1 LHDEVGNERPTT
13 ALRSQSA
20 GVEDLVIVPLAVITL
35 AISKLL
41 KAVFS
46 ILIYVL
52 DYAFPILLQLM
63 RIPLVAARAIGDG
76 MAALFEGVVRCL
88 PVSSANRDA
97 WRRGVRE
104 QWIWLRRKISYQAFE
119 HALHQAFE
127 AGMGWVFRKCRKLTP
142 SSALLVIAGA
152 LVWLPV
158 SFGAATALH
167 AILVAEAKLLP
178 VWMQLLHLV
187 ATLIAKSKL
196 LVLPVYPAAWPKAK
210 EHAIVRR
217 FFQVCRYCMSL
228 HVVQKA
234 RYRYQQTERVAATGA
249 ASVGRVAARIGLPD
263 WLDAIRA
270 PLTDVV
276 TWVRR
281 PRSDILLRLLE
292 TLSGASLISSILIRY
307 SAGYETRP
315 SEQLRGLFERWS
327 IKFSADYYEAKDS
340 EDGRNGQRSG

>member
-1 LHDEVGNERPTT
+1 M
-13 ALRSQSA
+13 RSQSA
-20 GVEDLVIVPLAVITL
+20 GIEDLVIVPLAVITL

-52 DYAFPILLQLM
+52 DYAFPILLQVM
-63 RIPLVAARAIGDG
+63 RIPLLAARAIGDG
-76 MAALFEGVVRCL
+76 MAALFEGVARCL

-127 AGMGWVFRKCRKLTP
+127 AGMGWVFRKCRKLAP
-142 SSALLVIAGA
+142 SGALLVIAGA

-167 AILVAEAKLLP
+167 AILVAEAKSLP

-210 EHAIVRR
+210 NMQLCGGFSRSVAIARASKSPKRR
-217 FFQVCRYCMSL
+217 DIDTSRRNASPPWGPLASDAWLRALVS
-228 HVVQKA
+228 
-234 RYRYQQTERVAATGA
+234 QTG
-249 ASVGRVAARIGLPD
+249 
-263 WLDAIRA
+263 
-270 PLTDVV
+270 
-276 TWVRR
+276 
-281 PRSDILLRLLE
+281 
-292 TLSGASLISSILIRY
+292 
-307 SAGYETRP
+307 
-315 SEQLRGLFERWS
+315 
-327 IKFSADYYEAKDS
+327 
-340 EDGRNGQRSG
+340 